1 MGKKKLEAIEK
12 ITNKNQRNVTY
23 CKRKR
28 GLIKKAIEL
37 SKLCEQYIFLVIFDV
52 EKQKL
57 VQYNSSPDFCAK
69 IMPKLTSPICTQHFK
84 HEQYDNSHYSV
95 FEKNGAATDKSQ
107 PDASDKEEENESV
120 SARSLTSSDAAKKK
134 KKPRAKKYQKKSEE
148 EVPKIVYDG
157 SKDSKSIASFES
169 EDGNDNIE
177 SEAEDDILEKEIPEV
192 EKPAKGKE
200 SPKKQPN
207 KRQKKT
213 AEKA

>member
-37 SKLCEQYIFLVIFDV
+37 SKLCDQYIFLVIFDV

-84 HEQYDNSHYSV
+84 FEQFDNSHYQY
-95 FEKNGAATDKSQ
+95 FEKNIGVSGDKSFGVTTFYQ
-107 PDASDKEEENESV
+107 PGVSENDIEAEVENENESV
-120 SARSLTSSDAAKKK
+120 SGSESSSNGGKKK
-134 KKPRAKKYQKKSEE
+134 KKQGAKKQKKVEDQQ
-148 EVPKIVYDG
+148 PKIVYDG
-157 SKDSKSIASFES
+157 SNDSKSIASFES
-169 EDGNDNIE
+169 EDGNESNSEPEEDNSDKE
-177 SEAEDDILEKEIPEV
+177 SPAAEV
-192 EKPAKGKE
+192 EK
-200 SPKKQPN
+200 
-207 KRQKKT
+207 
-213 AEKA
+213 